1 MNSEIPMERRV
12 RDILADVL
20 SKPTGH
26 LGGETPLATLGWDS
40 LASLEA
46 LAQLE
51 TELSITLD
59 LRSFHGAHT
68 IAALVDLVAK
78 AVANQP

>member
-1 MNSEIPMERRV
+1 MTADDSVGSRV
-12 RDILADVL
+12 RAVLTDVL
-20 SKPTGH
+20 DRPADDLSGPTA
-26 LGGETPLATLGWDS
+26 LASLGWDS

-51 TELSITLD
+51 TEFGITLD
-59 LRSFHGAHT
+59 LRSFHQAHT
-68 IAALVDLVAK
+68 ISALVDLVAK

>member
-1 MNSEIPMERRV
+1 MTAEDSVGPQV
-12 RDILADVL
+12 RGVLSDVL
-20 SKPTGH
+20 NAPAGDLDGATA
-26 LGGETPLATLGWDS
+26 LASLGWDS

-51 TELSITLD
+51 TDFGITLD
-59 LRSFHGAHT
+59 LRSFHQAHT

>member
-1 MNSEIPMERRV
+1 MNSEIPIERRV

-20 SKPTGH
+20 SKPTGN

-59 LRSFHGAHT
+59 LRSFHEAHT
-68 IAALVDLVAK
+68 IAALVDLTAK